1 VNKKFKTYIVH
12 FELLKERKKN
22 LDEAF
27 KNKDFEYKFITSYD
41 RRNLQTEIIKKF
53 ENIEKKFI
61 ANFMSHIEIYRIIS
75 ESSDEYGLVLE
86 DDSIPQSKFIK
97 NVYTYLNKLP
107 KECDLFYISPGKG
120 NFHIPLL
127 KRRPFKK
134 IYKKENKVTSWG
146 GHGASRYA
154 DAYFISNKC
163 ATVLYDEFKNGEKK
177 VDTTIDWWKNQMIEK
192 FNLNVYWA
200 EPTIIET
207 NVYET
212 SF

>member
-1 VNKKFKTYIVH
+1 MNKKFKTYIVH

-75 ESSDEYGLVLE
+75 ESIDEYGLVLE

>member
-1 VNKKFKTYIVH
+1 MNKKFKTYIVH

>member
-1 VNKKFKTYIVH
+1 M
-12 FELLKERKKN
+12 KERKKN

>member
-1 VNKKFKTYIVH
+1 MNKKFKTYIVH

-41 RRNLQTEIIKKF
+41 RRNLQTEVIKKF

>member
-1 VNKKFKTYIVH
+1 
-12 FELLKERKKN
+12 
-22 LDEAF
+22 
-27 KNKDFEYKFITSYD
+27 
-41 RRNLQTEIIKKF
+41 
-53 ENIEKKFI
+53 
-61 ANFMSHIEIYRIIS
+61 MSHIEIYRIIS

-107 KECDLFYISPGKG
+107 KECDLFYKSWKRELSYPT
-120 NFHIPLL
+120 L

>member
-1 VNKKFKTYIVH
+1 MNKKFKTYIVH

-120 NFHIPLL
+120 TFISTL

>member
-1 VNKKFKTYIVH
+1 MNKKFKTYIVH
-12 FELLKERKKN
+12 FEILEERKKN
-22 LDEAF
+22 LEAAF
-27 KNKDFEYKFITSYD
+27 KSKDFEYEFITLYD
-41 RRNLQTEIIKKF
+41 RRNLQTKIIKKF
-53 ENIEKKFI
+53 DHIEQKFI

-86 DDSIPQSKFIK
+86 DDSIPHKKFIK
-97 NVYTYLNKLP
+97 NVYSYLNKLP
-107 KECDLFYISPGKG
+107 QEFDLFYISPGKG
-120 NFHIPLL
+120 NFHIPYS
-127 KRRPFKK
+127 KRRPLKK
-134 IYKKENKVTSWG
+134 VYKKENNATSWG

-163 ATVLYDEFKNGEKK
+163 ATVLYEEFKSCETKI
-177 VDTTIDWWKNQMIEK
+177 DTTIDWWKNQMIDK